1 MQSNHSVYKLT
12 ALWAFSE
19 CSLGGLMHLF
29 KVPFTGFFIGGF
41 AIVIIGLIAFLCDAN
56 FKTIIQSTLLVILVK
71 AAVSPQSPPAAYL
84 AVLFQGFLGAIV
96 FGTFGFNKISALAF
110 GSIAMIESSIQMVI
124 SKTIFYGMSFWK
136 AIDVFFISIIK
147 DFGLNSKVSFSFW
160 FIFIYVLL
168 YAIWGTILGFWLHN
182 LPKSLE
188 IKWSEIQN
196 KVISVNLL
204 ELPQNRLKYKK
215 IKWLGFVFTLL
226 FIIIVLLANGEHKW
240 DALFVI
246 LRTVGVIAM
255 LYFIVMPIIQLIIKK
270 YSINKQ
276 AQINE
281 IVKELPKIRQTAELA
296 YALASEK
303 KRGVSKYKEFVWILI
318 TLTLYDEA

>member
-1 MQSNHSVYKLT
+1 
-12 ALWAFSE
+12 
-19 CSLGGLMHLF
+19 MHLF

-41 AIVIIGLIAFLCDAN
+41 AIIIIGLIAFLSN
-56 FKTIIQSTLLVILVK
+56 QSFKIIIQSTLLVILVK

-96 FGTFGFNKISALAF
+96 FGTFGFNKISALVF

-168 YAIWGTILGFWLHN
+168 YAIWGTILGFWLYN

-188 IKWSEIQN
+188 IKWSEIRN

-215 IKWLGFVFTLL
+215 IKWLGFGFTLS
-226 FIIIVLLANGEHKW
+226 FIIIVMLLNGEHKW
-240 DALFVI
+240 DALFVV
-246 LRTVGVIAM
+246 LRTVFVIAL
-255 LYFIVMPIIQLIIKK
+255 LYFIVMPLIQFVIKK
-270 YSINKQ
+270 YSISKQ
-276 AQINE
+276 ARINE
-281 IVKELPKIRQTAELA
+281 IVKELPKVRQTAELA
-296 YALASEK
+296 YALASENK
-303 KRGVSKYKEFVWILI
+303 NGISRYKEFVWILI